1 MYFAWRVEGNQTPSG
16 IYGMSSYS
24 GFLFKELFFICAI
37 EEDAVIQE
45 LIYEALQKQSPHSK
59 RPCMQINDFV
69 VNYFLQH
76 NYQSKYSNDRKANSE
91 IMNILK
97 DSQINRR
104 IQFEINQKICQAYL
118 NKIML
123 SIIICCYLPD
133 C

>member
-1 MYFAWRVEGNQTPSG
+1 
-16 IYGMSSYS
+16 
-24 GFLFKELFFICAI
+24 
-37 EEDAVIQE
+37 
-45 LIYEALQKQSPHSK
+45 
-59 RPCMQINDFV
+59 MQINDFV